1 VTFDKAHA
9 RSPLGLLT
17 LAYLALPNLIFFV
30 GWLKPALALL
40 PLLSIALAFRFEFS
54 KSQITIRAFRP
65 DSRSLRPLIVSGLL
79 ALVWVAFSGAGGF
92 GTANFDWA
100 KHFSVLRDLIAE
112 PWPVVYQD
120 PATADVYRG
129 KPLVYYVGYYLPAAA
144 LGKLFGWTAANVAL
158 ALWTWL
164 GTWLTFTWLNR
175 LVRPTSFALLIG
187 LFVFFSGLDVVGNWL
202 NGIVTKP
209 GDHIEWWTDWLFQ
222 YPSMTSQLFWAPQHT
237 LPAWLG
243 TALLLEGLVSEHQDR
258 FTGGTRLS
266 YHWAPLLCL
275 VWSPLC
281 VLGFVP
287 LWALSAW
294 RERRDFVRPWPVLMF
309 GLMAVLIF
317 ACFYQANHSQFPMEV
332 NKLLTHPKGGPYYLQ
347 FVVLDLL
354 VLCLVPLIVSDQQ
367 PWPQVLWCA
376 FGCLLLVPLYRIGQ
390 NNDFAMR
397 SSAPLLFC
405 LFVCWA
411 RALPL
416 GWQRREAVV
425 LVAAA
430 TYVLGAVT
438 PLNELIRGSRA
449 PGFHAPSFEQVPSI
463 PRVNAEEKYIAA
475 QYIGELDTVFFKYL
489 APARPRSTN

>member
-1 VTFDKAHA
+1 M
-9 RSPLGLLT
+9 
-17 LAYLALPNLIFFV
+17 
-30 GWLKPALALL
+30 
-40 PLLSIALAFRFEFS
+40 
-54 KSQITIRAFRP
+54 
-65 DSRSLRPLIVSGLL
+65 IVSGLL

-144 LGKLFGWTAANVAL
+144 LGKVFGWTAANVAL

-175 LVRPTSFALLIG
+175 LVRPRSFALLIG

-243 TALLLEGLVSEHQDR
+243 TALLLEGLVSEHQHR

-287 LWALSAW
+287 LSALSAW
-294 RERRDFVRPWPVLMF
+294 RERRDFVRPWPVLIF
-309 GLMAVLIF
+309 G
-317 ACFYQANHSQFPMEV
+317 
-332 NKLLTHPKGGPYYLQ
+332 THGSP
-347 FVVLDLL
+347 DL
-354 VLCLVPLIVSDQQ
+354 
-367 PWPQVLWCA
+367 
-376 FGCLLLVPLYRIGQ
+376 CLLLSGQSLPISHASQQAADTSKRWPVLPAVRRSRSPGPVPGPIDRFRPATMASTALVHVRLLVVGSPYRIGQ

-449 PGFHAPSFEQVPSI
+449 PGFHPPSFEQVPSI

-475 QYIGELDTVFFKYL
+475 QYIGELDTVFFRYL
-489 APARPRSTN
+489 APARPRSRNQWPFSADQHDAPDRRPFAGGFRPLIQRAASGRARRRYAESFL